1 MSDMEMKPEPAAG
14 GAKKWLAHVKST
26 YAMLKKKNPK
36 ASLGDAMKAAKK
48 TYKKSKKGGSAAA
61 LAPLPLGGRRRKTRR
76 HRK

>member
-1 MSDMEMKPEPAAG
+1 MDSAPKDEPQAG

-48 TYKKSKKGGSAAA
+48 TYKKSKKGGSA

-76 HRK
+76 QRK